1 MEEKTVKIYVRERQK
16 VGEGV
21 ESPKYRIV
29 AVTGGEI
36 QIEATH
42 FRKFE
47 IEEIAK
53 DVKAEVVFMK
63 SEPRAPITGG
73 SSMFTAMSLNGSAIL
88 MANMSVDGK
97 QSRFVFLRICEF
109 IGAVAGTVVPGSAVP
124 PAGAKPHRIIE
135 VPALACGCC
144 GKFHK

>member
-1 MEEKTVKIYVRERQK
+1 VYAIYAPRIRYRQGGKIMKIYVRERQK

-36 QIEATH
+36 QVEATH

-47 IEEIAK
+47 IEQIAK

-63 SEPRAPITGG
+63 P
-73 SSMFTAMSLNGSAIL
+73 
-88 MANMSVDGK
+88 
-97 QSRFVFLRICEF
+97 
-109 IGAVAGTVVPGSAVP
+109 VADD
-124 PAGAKPHRIIE
+124 
-135 VPALACGCC
+135 
-144 GKFHK
+144 HKKKK

>member
-1 MEEKTVKIYVRERQK
+1 MPGTRIMCCGICYGMKVKTMKIYVRERQK

-47 IEEIAK
+47 IEQIAK

-63 SEPRAPITGG
+63 P
-73 SSMFTAMSLNGSAIL
+73 
-88 MANMSVDGK
+88 
-97 QSRFVFLRICEF
+97 
-109 IGAVAGTVVPGSAVP
+109 VADD
-124 PAGAKPHRIIE
+124 
-135 VPALACGCC
+135 
-144 GKFHK
+144 HKKKK